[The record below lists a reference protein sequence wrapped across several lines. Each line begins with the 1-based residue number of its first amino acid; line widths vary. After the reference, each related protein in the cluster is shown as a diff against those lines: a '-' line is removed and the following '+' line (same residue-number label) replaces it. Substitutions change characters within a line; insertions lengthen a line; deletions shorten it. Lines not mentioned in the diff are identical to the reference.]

1 MMEMN
6 IEDSTTDPR
15 GFGGTKDPDPILN
28 EDGEEAA
35 SEEEQMMYDFLTV
48 RARKMIFG
56 PGKEKILTLLGTGE
70 SPAQVMGQAGAM
82 IMKSLVDSSKQSG
95 RDIDTGIVINAGAE
109 VVDDLNE
116 LGKANNIFQYDSDKD
131 EEQQVTDALMY
142 GAKYYGDGQIA
153 NGEITPEFQAQAQAE
168 VDRGLAE
175 EGQPQKTPIA
185 EGVGQAMQPKPGI
198 VGSQVQSGNQ
208 AGAM

>member
-1 MMEMN
+1 MEMN
-6 IEDSTTDPR
+6 VEDSTTDPR

-82 IMKSLVDSSKQSG
+82 IMKSLVDSSKQAG

-116 LGKANNIFQYDSDKD
+116 LGKANNIFQYESDKD

-198 VGSQVQSGNQ
+198 VGSQVQSGNA

>member
-1 MMEMN
+1 MEMN
-6 IEDSTTDPR
+6 VEDSTTDPR

-116 LGKANNIFQYDSDKD
+116 LGKANNIFQYESDKD

>member
-1 MMEMN
+1 MEMN
-6 IEDSTTDPR
+6 VEDSTTDPR

-56 PGKEKILTLLGTGE
+56 SGKEKILTLLGTGE

-82 IMKSLVDSSKQSG
+82 IMKSLVDSSKQAG

-198 VGSQVQSGNQ
+198 VGSQVQSGNA